1 MNKKIKFLLLSL
13 ICLSLGLVSSAK
25 EFPKAEAT
33 AKEHGKTDFK
43 NSSESIN
50 QDDLKSFLERLASA
64 EYEGR
69 GTGDKGERMA
79 TEYLATFFQELGL
92 EPAGDNGT
100 YFQEFSFNTGKKMNN
115 DNSLTIVIDEPIGV
129 VRKLKPGQHYLPV
142 NFSPTTNTGE
152 TQTVF
157 AGFGISTD
165 NYNSFEGLDVKD
177 KWVIVFR
184 GSPKDKK
191 ELQRFGPLVNKA
203 QQAKKLGAKG
213 IIYIKGPNPGVGTM
227 LVPPAQ
233 NVGSNSDILP
243 AITISDELA
252 GAILGGN
259 DNGKFKELFNHYY
272 NSEKVTGFPLPYSI
286 MAQIGLDKK
295 EDQGRNVI
303 ARLKANEDF
312 STESVMVGGHIDHL
326 GFGNRGGTRA
336 KGEQASKMHLG
347 ADDNASGIAAIMEL
361 AQFYVNQK
369 KIGELNLKRDII
381 FGAWSGEEM
390 GLFGSKHFIKKQKEE
405 KKDEVYPSITAYFN
419 LDMVGRLDGKPLTV
433 HGTGSSAALSGIVDS
448 LSEGFEVKKSDNPYL
463 PTDSTPVYNAGVPIL
478 ALFTGLHDDYH
489 TPRDTTDKI
498 DYIGLEKVSKY
509 LRDITTATANLESAP
524 DYIKVKR

>member
-1 MNKKIKFLLLSL
+1 MIG
-13 ICLSLGLVSSAK
+13 LSLGLVSSAK

-43 NSSESIN
+43 NSTESIN
-50 QDDLKSFLERLASA
+50 QEDLKSFLERLAST

-157 AGFGISTD
+157 AGFGINTD
-165 NYNSFEGLDVKD
+165 NYNSFEGLNVKD

-213 IIYIKGPNPGVGTM
+213 IIYIKGPNPGVGMM
-227 LVPPAQ
+227 LVPPTQ

-303 ARLKANEDF
+303 ARLKAKEDF

-369 KIGELNLKRDII
+369 KIGELNLKGI
-381 FGAWSGEEM
+381 
-390 GLFGSKHFIKKQKEE
+390 LFLEPGQE
-405 KKDEVYPSITAYFN
+405 KKWGFLDQNILLKNKRKKKRMRFIPRSQLTSISTW
-419 LDMVGRLDGKPLTV
+419 L
-433 HGTGSSAALSGIVDS
+433 VDWK
-448 LSEGFEVKKSDNPYL
+448 VNHL
-463 PTDSTPVYNAGVPIL
+463 P
-478 ALFTGLHDDYH
+478 FTGQVQAWL
-489 TPRDTTDKI
+489 
-498 DYIGLEKVSKY
+498 
-509 LRDITTATANLESAP
+509 
-524 DYIKVKR
+524 